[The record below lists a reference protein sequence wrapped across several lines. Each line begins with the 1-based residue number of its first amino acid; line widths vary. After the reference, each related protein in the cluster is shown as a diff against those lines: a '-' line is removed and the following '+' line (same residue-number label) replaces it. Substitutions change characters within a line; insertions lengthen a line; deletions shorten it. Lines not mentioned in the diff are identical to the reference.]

1 MAENK
6 GHANVIPIKDTQ
18 RAKELGS
25 LGGKAKAGSKHIS
38 THIRNMLN
46 DPNFELKL
54 KNGEVIKGAPMEA
67 IIKTAIAKAV
77 SGDIRAFDILAKR
90 GWGDKIDMTSGGQPL
105 TALVKFADDNGT
117 DEDNSS

>member
-1 MAENK
+1 M
-6 GHANVIPIKDTQ
+6 
-18 RAKELGS
+18 AKEDLVPLDSKRAAEIGR
-25 LGGKAKAGSKHIS
+25 LGGLAKKGSKHIS

-54 KNGEVIKGAPMEA
+54 ENGEVIKGAPMEA

-90 GWGDKIDMTSGGQPL
+90 GWGDQIDMTSGGQPL

>member
-1 MAENK
+1 M
-6 GHANVIPIKDTQ
+6 
-18 RAKELGS
+18 AKEDLVPLDSKRAAEIGR
-25 LGGKAKAGSKHIS
+25 LGGKAKKGSKHIS

-54 KNGEVIKGAPMEA
+54 ENGEVIKGAPMEA

>member
-1 MAENK
+1 MPNPQ
-6 GHANVIPIKDTQ
+6 NLIPIT
-18 RAKELGS
+18 KETASALGVK
-25 LGGKAKAGSKHIS
+25 GGKAKKGSKHIS

-90 GWGDKIDMTSGGQPL
+90 GWGDQIDMTSGGQPL